1 MCRVAVV
8 PPPRGRRAF
17 TLIELLV
24 VIAIIAI
31 LIGLLLP
38 AVQKAREAA
47 ARIQCANNLKQ
58 LSLGCF
64 QYFTSNSTF
73 PYGRKYDIW
82 DTYTWSENILPFVEQ
97 TNVYNDYWTLPV
109 KPYAMGDPGPNGPI
123 GDDSASGGR
132 LITARTAVLKVF
144 LCPSDVGPIGDEMT
158 SQRVC
163 FMRGNY
169 RGCTG
174 SGDMYGQFTDKA
186 TPGPWGLG
194 VFGVTQ
200 KQSIAPGASPPTL
213 ALSISDVGDG
223 TANTLLLSEG
233 IISTETNGWG
243 GVWGEQWY
251 GNMGGALFSAS
262 LTPNSSVADQVYG
275 PCPADEPC
283 SSIGGAPWYFPNAQ
297 FSQAAA
303 RSRHTGG
310 VNAAMADGSIHFF
323 TNTIDL
329 LTWRAMGTAN
339 GRDPVNV
346 P

>member
-1 MCRVAVV
+1 MCRVTIV
-8 PPPRGRRAF
+8 PPLRSRRAF

-97 TNVYNDYWTLPV
+97 TNVYNDYYTLPV
-109 KPYAMGDPGPNGPI
+109 RGYVQAYPGPNGPI
-123 GDDSASGGR
+123 GNDPR
-132 LITARTAVLKVF
+132 LIRARTTTLKLFV
-144 LCPSDVGPIGDEMT
+144 CPGDVGPIVDEPA
-158 SQRVC
+158 SPPYAFV
-163 FMRGNY
+163 RGNY

-174 SGDMYGQFTDKA
+174 SGDMYGKA
-186 TPGPWGLG
+186 TDGTAGYWGLG
-194 VFGVTQ
+194 VFGV
-200 KQSIAPGASPPTL
+200 KQNQSSDSGAPVPAL

-233 IISTETNGWG
+233 IISTETENWG

-262 LTPNSSVADQVYG
+262 LTPNSSAPDHVYG

-283 SSIGGAPWYFPNAQ
+283 ISIGGDAWWTPSARS
-297 FSQAAA
+297 SQAAA